1 MKRFFALALAFGL
14 LAPIGLIGCGDAN
27 KTTTETTQSTP
38 EGTTTESV
46 TTETKTTGDAPPVP
60 TGVSGEPAPAPAPA
74 P

>member
-38 EGTTTESV
+38 ARS
-46 TTETKTTGDAPPVP
+46 
-60 TGVSGEPAPAPAPA
+60 S
-74 P
+74 